1 MGAVHSAR
9 AGGPRTLA
17 ISRLLHPLGHGPQ
30 SHQSVF
36 SVRVIPKWALHVHLV
51 GWPRRLQCAKFPA
64 GPGPREDQLVLG
76 QWALEKGRGGCR
88 VPIKNKE
95 SSVGSRLLGS
105 DQLQLPHW

>member
-30 SHQSVF
+30 PHQSVF

-64 GPGPREDQLVLG
+64 GPGPWEDQLVLG